1 MLHDLFCGDPLLRAY
16 LEGLGHIGAGIL
28 DVDPLGVPDNLT
40 LVLTHCCQPLSGW
53 LGINLL
59 AGTTLPPTFFHVLL
73 PQLARDAAVHHVT
86 GHPHSMQCKVNTVTS
101 FNSTVG
107 VTIKMKK

>member
-1 MLHDLFCGDPLLRAY
+1 
-16 LEGLGHIGAGIL
+16 
-28 DVDPLGVPDNLT
+28 
-40 LVLTHCCQPLSGW
+40 

-101 FNSTVG
+101 INSTVG
-107 VTIKMKK
+107 VTIKIKK